1 MNKLIVIRTHNLNY
15 LLIFVSILPPTHRPQ
30 LEYIG
35 LIEESI
41 INNGRH
47 TISPAN
53 YRLRDNV
60 NQLGMEFGFLMI
72 NLTNPESFNGLG
84 LTP

>member
-15 LLIFVSILPPTHRPQ
+15 LLHRPQ

>member
-1 MNKLIVIRTHNLNY
+1 MNKLIYTPNSNN
-15 LLIFVSILPPTHRPQ
+15 LLISILPFPHRPQ

-53 YRLRDNV
+53 FRLRENS
-60 NQLGMEFGFLMI
+60 QSHLGMEFGFLMI